1 MADMDTTLTIIQDG
15 SKDPN
20 RPLLLPTLFEAE
32 AEQAKAFAKEQHAKS
47 TRRAYHS
54 DIRLFEEWCQERGF
68 LSLPA
73 LPQTV
78 SIFLSWGA
86 TQGGSVS
93 TLGRRMAAL
102 QYLHRLHGVES
113 PTQSELVKATLKGI
127 RRSLGTAPLQ
137 KGALTVEK
145 ITHLM
150 KGIPET
156 LKGKRDRALLLLGF
170 AGAFRRSELVALTVQ
185 DLIETDQGL
194 RVLIRHSKT
203 DQEGQ
208 GQEIAIYQGRLR
220 VVEAIATWREAGAIT
235 DGPLFRPLRKGGK
248 VLDQALAAESVAD
261 IVKRY
266 AGVAGFSPEE
276 YAGHSLRAGFLTSA
290 AENGA
295 SLFKMM
301 EVSRHKSVDTLK
313 GYIRRAELFKDHAGS
328 KFL

>member
-1 MADMDTTLTIIQDG
+1 MSDINNPLTLIDN
-15 SKDPN
+15 PN
-20 RPLLLPTLFEAE
+20 APLLSPAFLPAVLEAE
-32 AEQAKAFAKEQHAKS
+32 AEQAKVFAKEQHAQS
-47 TRRAYHS
+47 TRRAYEC
-54 DIRLFEEWCQERGF
+54 DIRLFQEWCQNRGF
-68 LSLPA
+68 SSVPA

-78 SIFLSWGA
+78 AIFLSWGA
-86 TQGGSVS
+86 TEGVSVS
-93 TLGRRMAAL
+93 TLGRRTAAIT
-102 QYLHRLHGVES
+102 YLHRINGVEP

-127 RRSLGTAPLQ
+127 RRSLGTAQNQ
-137 KGALTVEK
+137 KAAATSEK
-145 ITHLM
+145 ITHM
-150 KGIPET
+150 IKGIPDT
-156 LKGKRDRALLLLGF
+156 LKGKRDKALLLLGF

-266 AGVAGFSPEE
+266 AGVAGFSPDE